1 MADGLHLDVKTMKDQ
16 LRIPMQVGSELR
28 IKNTGEFVID
38 NPEVELAENR
48 RAADAVLSYR
58 FDRTAGEHILRLLDP
73 VADHRHL
80 REHHEDD

>member
-1 MADGLHLDVKTMKDQ
+1 
-16 LRIPMQVGSELR
+16 MQVGSELR
-28 IKNTGEFVID
+28 IKTTGELAID
-38 NPEVELAENR
+38 NPEIELAPDI

-58 FDRTAGEHILRLLDP
+58 FDRTTGEHILCLLDP